1 SATYTDMTG
10 RGVEDN
16 AVVTV
21 TSTDGAIGVIETG
34 FVTPT
39 SPFSIEIQ
47 GTTGSLQ
54 YGLGAEG
61 GMSVHVGNGP
71 VAVEVPA
78 DAAHPSARR
87 VAAIRCGEDATANLA
102 RAQALTAL
110 VVAANAAAA

>member
-1 SATYTDMTG
+1 MTG

-16 AVVTV
+16 SVVTV

-47 GTTGSLQ
+47 GTTGPLQ

-61 GMSVHVGNGP
+61 GMSVDVGNGP
-71 VAVEVPA
+71 VAAEAPA
-78 DAAHPSARR
+78 DAANPFAQR
-87 VAAIRCGEDATANLA
+87 VAAIRSREDTTENRELA
-102 RAQALTAL
+102 PEPG
-110 VVAANAAAA
+110 

>member
-1 SATYTDMTG
+1 MPG

-61 GMSVHVGNGP
+61 GMSVDVGNGH
-71 VAVEVPA
+71 VAVEVHD
-78 DAAHPSARR
+78 DAANPFAQLVALIRYSEELTSTITRHLPLKPS
-87 VAAIRCGEDATANLA
+87 V
-102 RAQALTAL
+102 
-110 VVAANAAAA
+110 